1 MLEQAGMPSMH
12 ALRTK
17 RRLRWLGHVSRME
30 DGRIP
35 KDVLYGELATGTRAT
50 DACKRVLRSG
60 NIDPADWEVLAADC
74 TEWRQAI
81 NIGVQTS
88 GERKYGRKEGNTGGS
103 HWSQH
108 PQTQTSTPT
117 TYAATTTE
125 SAAQASG
132 SSATA
137 GAATPPETDH
147 SAAHIAET
155 DGFQ

>member
-50 DACKRVLRSG
+50 DAC
-60 NIDPADWEVLAADC
+60 

-88 GERKYGRKEGNTGGS
+88 GERKYGRKEENTGGS
-103 HWSQH
+103 HWRQH

-132 SSATA
+132 SSAIA
-137 GAATPPETDH
+137 GAATLPETDH